1 MGIELMQFPDE
12 ILLAIISQVE
22 EPADLCSL
30 TLTCR
35 RIQDLTEP
43 AIYRSMIICQGEK
56 AQHVA
61 HALNADP
68 RRQKMVEDVLVSC
81 PFESWLGIED
91 LQDHLSHMPRLK
103 SLRLETPD
111 CNQRDH
117 SERVHWR
124 RIQERYEASFRRASV
139 MLPEHLRGLDALR
152 SCTIHFVDGTKSLY
166 NLEEY
171 SALLVHPTLE
181 QLSLSCACVSR
192 EICETLRGYERYTS
206 LKSLTLE
213 QCDFDL
219 AALTAILS
227 LPKDLS
233 TIHLSENFHDP
244 PLVGWLTP
252 SMFTKALRPQSH
264 TLSKLTLLLAH
275 PLRSDWHDT
284 LETYDFSSFQQ
295 LTYFEFGQIPFYP
308 FTHELQTQGA
318 FGQRS
323 RINLDQV
330 VFPPNLKHFKYTNI
344 LTYSFPD
351 NIEILKNTFY
361 RSPSALDQPS
371 IQQSPQRT
379 SKSGGGL
386 EELDVV
392 LPVDSHRRIPQK
404 ILHRLARPAPHFY
417 DIGVRYRVYDTQ
429 KQRGFIPP
437 YLYQERS
444 PENSLIIDNIRIRP
458 AAPQDS
464 GSQPVR
470 AANRTVHTSAED
482 HPAFNGRLTIT
493 QLYDT
498 DSEEDMVDPE
508 YHRSRES
515 IFPAASSSAHKV
527 SILGPR
533 ELFGIALI
541 ADNADGVEWQDILDD
556 QIEGFDPD
564 PDIMANAFN
573 GNLQNQ
579 LITFEN
585 LGENIAAQTSDPE
598 DDGDSDYVDVPEEA
612 QDDSDN
618 SDIAV

>member
-1 MGIELMQFPDE
+1 MGTQLMQFPDE
-12 ILLAIISQVE
+12 ILLAIIAHVE

-30 TLTCR
+30 ALTCR

-43 AIYRSMIICQGEK
+43 AIYRAMLICKGEK
-56 AQHVA
+56 ARRVA
-61 HALNADP
+61 HALNTDP
-68 RRQKMVEDVLVSC
+68 RRQRLVEDLLVSC

-91 LQDHLSHMPRLK
+91 LQDHLSHMPKLK

-152 SCTIHFVDGTKSLY
+152 TCTIHFVDGTKSLY
-166 NLEEY
+166 NLKEY
-171 SALLVHPTLE
+171 SALLVHHSLE
-181 QLSLSCACVSR
+181 RLSLSCACISR

-206 LKSLTLE
+206 LQSLTLE

-219 AALTAILS
+219 PALTAILS
-227 LPKDLS
+227 LPRALE
-233 TIHLSENFHDP
+233 TLHLSENFHDP

-252 SMFTKALRPQSH
+252 SMFTNALQPQSH

-284 LETYDFSSFQQ
+284 LETYDFSSFQR

-308 FTHELQTQGA
+308 FTHELQMQGA

-330 VFPPNLKHFKYTNI
+330 TFPPNLKHFKYSNI

-351 NIEILKNTFY
+351 NIEIIKNTFY
-361 RSPSALDQPS
+361 RSPSSLSSPT
-371 IQQSPQRT
+371 IQQSTQRP
-379 SKSGGGL
+379 SKSGEGL
-386 EELDVV
+386 QELDIV

-404 ILHRLARPAPHFY
+404 ILHRLAWPAPHFC

-437 YLYQERS
+437 YLFQERC
-444 PENSLIIDNIRIRP
+444 PGNTLIIDSVRIKPAVPQNPRFQPIP
-458 AAPQDS
+458 AADP
-464 GSQPVR
+464 
-470 AANRTVHTSAED
+470 TSHGGIED
-482 HPAFNGRLTIT
+482 HPAFSGPLTIT
-493 QLYDT
+493 QLYEWEYEDDLT
-498 DSEEDMVDPE
+498 DQK
-508 YHRSRES
+508 YHRFREA

-533 ELFGIALI
+533 ELFDIALI
-541 ADNADGVEWQDILDD
+541 ANNADGVDWQDVPED
-556 QIEGFDPD
+556 QIGGFDPD

-573 GNLQNQ
+573 GNLQNHV
-579 LITFEN
+579 ITFEN
-585 LGENIAAQTSDPE
+585 LGANPAAHTSDPE
-598 DDGDSDYVDVPEEA
+598 DDDSEYVDVPEEA
-612 QDDSDN
+612 QDDSDEN
-618 SDIAV
+618 DLEL